1 MAHLNHCAHH
11 GNGSPVQPKT
21 YLGALGGLHR
31 LLSRITGSQHA
42 FSLIEVLLVAAIL
55 ATGLLTFT
63 TLLPYSASVKQ
74 EAEGTSK
81 AAMLAQKKL
90 ETVRGEGFAHLPLAY
105 PETTPGSGGAD
116 GEFPGEPTI
125 TWKLTWENTDIP
137 GLRMVRLLVEDTGQI
152 QAPARLEVLTYL
164 AARE

>member
-1 MAHLNHCAHH
+1 M
-11 GNGSPVQPKT
+11 
-21 YLGALGGLHR
+21 HR
-31 LLSRITGSQHA
+31 LLCHVTGSEQA
-42 FSLIEVLLVAAIL
+42 FTLIEVLLVAVIL

-63 TLLPYSASVKQ
+63 ALLPYSASVKQ

-105 PETTPGSGGAD
+105 PETSPGAGGAA
-116 GEFPGEPTI
+116 GVFPEEPTI
-125 TWKLTWENTDIP
+125 TWRLTWENTDIP

-152 QAPARLEVLTYL
+152 QGPARLEILTYL